1 MGPAACRGRE
11 SSAPLSDSVYCRER
25 AFRTIFAAWTRGAR
39 IGAGTV
45 LGTEGGVSF
54 LDERR
59 RCDRREREVLGRN
72 AAERR
77 RTAERRHPELRE
89 ISFREWVACKA
100 RVLRRGLAEAP
111 RGSAVALPAMSLP
124 RPAVSSPRRA
134 AERRCVDLGTPL
146 GWRERRRSPE
156 RRLPEVRELSFADF
170 LLET

>member
-1 MGPAACRGRE
+1 M
-11 SSAPLSDSVYCRER
+11 
-25 AFRTIFAAWTRGAR
+25 
-39 IGAGTV
+39 
-45 LGTEGGVSF
+45 SF
-54 LDERR
+54 FDERR
-59 RCDRREREVLGRN
+59 RRDRREREVLGRI

-111 RGSAVALPAMSLP
+111 RGSAVALPATTLP
-124 RPAVSSPRRA
+124 RPAVSSQRRA
-134 AERRCVDLGTPL
+134 AERRCADLGTPL